1 MKRSCVSERVANGAS
16 TGIVQSEGRHLLI
29 LCHRLSRA
37 LLLILVMD
45 RLMCDV
51 EMSEEAEM
59 QRGKKVRRLA
69 YF

>member
-1 MKRSCVSERVANGAS
+1 M
-16 TGIVQSEGRHLLI
+16 QSEGRHLLI